1 MLFREVGLCCL
12 IVVWRAK
19 LCLIWLV
26 QGYKFRWVKMLA
38 IVLHIENGAKDPAT
52 CPRRLG

>member
-1 MLFREVGLCCL
+1 MLFDCCL
-12 IVVWRAK
+12 PK

-52 CPRRLG
+52 CPRRLGLVRVGG